1 MYGLEYDDIMRV
13 REVLAAHEE
22 VTQAVLYGSRAK
34 GNHRPNSDIDLT
46 LMGVNLTVS
55 VLLEIENEL
64 DDLLLP
70 YTIDCSIYSHIENL
84 SLLAHIERVGK
95 LFYVRDIAIAASEN
109 TFSLSA

>member
-1 MYGLEYDDIMRV
+1 MYGLENGDIMRI

-22 VTQAVLYGSRAK
+22 VAQAVLYGSRAK

-46 LMGVNLTVS
+46 LMGENLNLS
-55 VLLEIENEL
+55 MLLDIENEL

-70 YTIDCSIYSHIENL
+70 YMIDCSIYRHIENP

-95 LFYVRDIAIAASEN
+95 VFYARDIAIAASEN
-109 TFSLSA
+109 TLSPSA